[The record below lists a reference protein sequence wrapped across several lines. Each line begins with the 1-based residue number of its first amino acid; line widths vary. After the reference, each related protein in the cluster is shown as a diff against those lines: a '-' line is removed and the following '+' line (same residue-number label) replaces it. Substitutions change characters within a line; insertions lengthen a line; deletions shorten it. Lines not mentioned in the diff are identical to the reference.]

1 MVDPNTAVGE
11 IMSAA
16 DAAGLFGAIKKRAA
30 IKYRRLMRAVHP
42 DMDPSEE
49 ASAAASRLNALWEEW
64 QADNGGKPTSPAA
77 SHAPATKTKTKTI
90 KVLSTTEATL
100 FKTDDGWLDVAN
112 KPGGSSVDSVED
124 FPCRLG
130 KLHKMVE
137 GSPVW
142 APSPD
147 EMEAI
152 LVAQKDGQHAAI
164 KIKPGDHGM
173 VDGWPLAALGAV
185 DERDL
190 AWILKRLVFLGSAM
204 CSVGITVP
212 DLCGRVMV
220 RPSTHQIGVASFTGA
235 ECVDKIDGEHDPMVS
250 LMDSFIKLTA
260 HGTGSG
266 VRRLSAFAEGCKV
279 SSRPDGT
286 ELMREL
292 DDVLFDLYGAP
303 RFHGMEDPASH

>member
-16 DAAGLFGAIKKRAA
+16 DAAGLFGTIKKRAA

-49 ASAAASRLNALWEEW
+49 ASEAASRLNALWEEW
-64 QADNGGKPTSPAA
+64 QADNDGKSTSPAA
-77 SHAPATKTKTKTI
+77 GHAPAAKTKTI

-124 FPCRLG
+124 FPRRLG

-142 APSPD
+142 VPSPD
-147 EMEAI
+147 EMEPI

-164 KIKPGDHGM
+164 KIKSGDHGM

-235 ECVDKIDGEHDPMVS
+235 ECVDKIDGEHDPMVG
-250 LMDSFIKLTA
+250 LMDSFIKLA
-260 HGTGSG
+260 ARGTGSG

-292 DDVLFDLYGAP
+292 DDVLFDMYGTP
-303 RFHGMEDPASH
+303 SFHGMEDPASH

>member
-1 MVDPNTAVGE
+1 MVDPTTAVGE

-16 DAAGLFGAIKKRAA
+16 DATELFGVIKKRAT

-49 ASAAASRLNALWEEW
+49 AFEAAHRLNALWEEW
-64 QADNGGKPTSPAA
+64 QADNGCKPTSTAA
-77 SHAPATKTKTKTI
+77 GHAPAAKTKTI

-124 FPCRLG
+124 FSDRLG
-130 KLHKMVE
+130 KLHRMVE

-142 APSPD
+142 VPSPD

-152 LVAQKDGQHAAI
+152 LVAQKDGQHSAI
-164 KIKPGDHGM
+164 KIKLSNHGM
-173 VDGWPLAALGAV
+173 ADGWPLAALSAV

-204 CSVGITVP
+204 CSVGIVTP
-212 DLCGRVMV
+212 DLGDRVMV
-220 RPSTHQIGVASFTGA
+220 RPSTHQIGVASFTGT
-235 ECVDKIDGEHDPMVS
+235 ECIDKIDGEHDPMAG
-250 LMDSFIKLTA
+250 LMDSFIKLA
-260 HGTGSG
+260 ASGTGSG
-266 VRRLSAFAEGCKV
+266 VRKLSAFAEGCKV

-286 ELMREL
+286 ELMKEL

-303 RFHGMEDPASH
+303 SFHGMEDPVSH

>member
-49 ASAAASRLNALWEEW
+49 ASEAASRLNALWEEW
-64 QADNGGKPTSPAA
+64 QADNDGKPTSPAA
-77 SHAPATKTKTKTI
+77 GHAPAAKTKTT

-142 APSPD
+142 VPSPD
-147 EMEAI
+147 EMEPI

-250 LMDSFIKLTA
+250 LMDSFIKLA
-260 HGTGSG
+260 ARGTGSG

-292 DDVLFDLYGAP
+292 DDVLFDMYGTP
-303 RFHGMEDPASH
+303 SFHGMEDPASH